1 MIIQILVGSCLMLT
15 SILVAGISFWFME
28 VMLLRVTPWFLRE
41 PHRPKLML
49 ALSLAAVW
57 SLWLVTAGVWTWAIA
72 FRLMGLF
79 PTMEQAVYF
88 ALVSFT
94 TLGFGDVLLPK
105 EWQLLG
111 GMAAANG
118 LLNFGLLIAV
128 LVDALRHV
136 RIGQIEARQRQHP
149 RAAQVDALTAKAG
162 PAKSGGQPR

>member
-1 MIIQILVGSCLMLT
+1 MLVQLIVGTGLMLL
-15 SILVAGISFWFME
+15 SILVAGISFWLME
-28 VMLLRVTPWFLRE
+28 LMLFRLTPWFLRE
-41 PHRPKLML
+41 PHRPKLIL

-57 SLWLVTAGVWTWAIA
+57 SMWMVTAGVWIWGIA

-79 PTMEQAVYF
+79 PDIEQAVYF

-94 TLGFGDVLLPK
+94 TLGYGDVLLPK

-136 RIGQIEARQRQHP
+136 RARQIEARGRQHP
-149 RAAQVDALTAKAG
+149 RAACVDALTRADA
-162 PAKSGGQPR
+162 ADKSGRRQS